1 MYTLGID
8 IGSTTS
14 KCVILRDGTEIVG
27 TSVVAAGTGTDGPQ
41 LALKEGL
48 ADAGIRE
55 EELAYTIATGYG
67 RKRFDRAQG

>member
-55 EELAYTIATGYG
+55 EELVYVDKIIDKTG
-67 RKRFDRAQG
+67 